1 MLDTEITEEA
11 NTNSN
16 RLVYRN
22 KNTTE
27 AKMGNDMEQTLT
39 HSADKITP
47 SPYSQTY
54 FINSVHSAG
63 PTQHNPKCCNQ
74 TKWFLT
80 LLSMT

>member
-39 HSADKITP
+39 HSADKITANP
-47 SPYSQTY
+47 NPQIY
-54 FINSVHSAG
+54 FLNSVHSAG
-63 PTQHNPKCCNQ
+63 TYS
-74 TKWFLT
+74 T
-80 LLSMT
+80 

>member
-1 MLDTEITEEA
+1 MQDTEITEEA

-16 RLVYRN
+16 PLVYRN
-22 KNTTE
+22 KYMTE

-63 PTQHNPKCCNQ
+63 TYSTQ
-74 TKWFLT
+74 
-80 LLSMT
+80 S

>member
-47 SPYSQTY
+47 SPYR
-54 FINSVHSAG
+54 
-63 PTQHNPKCCNQ
+63 PT
-74 TKWFLT
+74 
-80 LLSMT
+80 S